1 MFDDLKDMRLM
12 SFVGVLGLQLAG
24 LAVAFFWMLGA
35 FNLLSP
41 SGYGQIT
48 LLTGMPYIIFLAF
61 PALLALFSIF
71 AWVAFF
77 DKKDMLAN
85 ALLSVPLVVLLGL
98 YFYLTTF
105 RQWLV
110 ASGAF

>member
-1 MFDDLKDMRLM
+1 MFDDFKDMRLL

-24 LAVAFFWMLGA
+24 LATLFFWLLGA
-35 FNLLSP
+35 YNLLSP

-48 LLTGMPYIIFLAF
+48 LLTEMPYIVFLAF

-85 ALLSVPLVVLLGL
+85 MLLSVPLGVFLLL
-98 YFYLTTF
+98 YFYLTTY

-110 ASGAF
+110 ASGAL